1 MADVRQT
8 ESGEPL
14 NEVNVI
20 PLADLSL
27 VLLIILMVLSPMIM
41 QSMIKVQSSRASAV
55 KSLAEKPKEPP
66 IILALNRNGVTL
78 NTVKVIDD
86 VDLAARLSQADEFI
100 CELPRGYDTVLG
112 ERGVTL
118 SGGQRQRLALA
129 RALIGNPRVL
139 ILDDATSSVDATVEA
154 AILEGLRRELRTTLI
169 VIACRMPWLSSFSLN
184 GSAGS
189 IQLTGISDMDRSP
202 PR

>member
-66 IILALNRNGVTL
+66 LILALNANGISL
-78 NTVKVIDD
+78 NTVKVTDD
-86 VDLAARLSQADEFI
+86 VDLAARLAQALGNRD
-100 CELPRGYDTVLG
+100 DKTVLFTADPDVLHG
-112 ERGVTL
+112 RFVQVLDLVKQQGADKI
-118 SGGQRQRLALA
+118 ALLKKA
-129 RALIGNPRVL
+129 RK
-139 ILDDATSSVDATVEA
+139 
-154 AILEGLRRELRTTLI
+154 
-169 VIACRMPWLSSFSLN
+169 
-184 GSAGS
+184 
-189 IQLTGISDMDRSP
+189 
-202 PR
+202 